1 MEPSA
6 AEDKLTVTPLHEM
19 RLPIGGQQL
28 ELQQVDY
35 AHGGISLLRIRLREG
50 RRFTVIDIDP
60 VSAQQWG
67 EAMVRWARDQAE
79 KEHGTG

>member
-6 AEDKLTVTPLHEM
+6 AGDKLTLTPVGEM

-60 VSAQQWG
+60 VSARQWG
-67 EAMVRWARDQAE
+67 EAMVGWARDQAE
-79 KEHGTG
+79 RERTTG

>member
-6 AEDKLTVTPLHEM
+6 AEDKLTVTPLQEM

-60 VSAQQWG
+60 VSAEQWG
-67 EAMVRWARDQAE
+67 QAMVRWARDQAG
-79 KEHGTG
+79 KERGEG

>member
-1 MEPSA
+1 MEPPA
-6 AEDKLTVTPLHEM
+6 ADDKITLTPVREM

-35 AHGGISLLRIRLREG
+35 AHGGISLLRVRLREG

-67 EAMVRWARDQAE
+67 EAMVGWARS
-79 KEHGTG
+79 HGGQEQDRT

>member
-1 MEPSA
+1 MESA
-6 AEDKLTVTPLHEM
+6 DDKLTVTPLREM

-60 VSAQQWG
+60 VSARQWG
-67 EAMVRWARDQAE
+67 EAMIRWAQQQGE
-79 KEHGTG
+79 QEQGKT

>member
-1 MEPSA
+1 MEPPA
-6 AEDKLTVTPLHEM
+6 TDDKLTVTPLLEL

-60 VSAQQWG
+60 VSALQWA
-67 EAMVRWARDQAE
+67 EAMSRWGRLQSD
-79 KEHGTG
+79 KEQGPT

>member
-1 MEPSA
+1 MEPPA
-6 AEDKLTVTPLHEM
+6 ADDKVAVTPLREM
-19 RLPIGGQQL
+19 RLPLGGQQL

-60 VSAQQWG
+60 VSARQWG
-67 EAMVRWARDQAE
+67 EAMIGWAREQGGQE
-79 KEHGTG
+79 

>member
-6 AEDKLTVTPLHEM
+6 AEDKLTLTPVGEM

-50 RRFTVIDIDP
+50 RRFTVFDID
-60 VSAQQWG
+60 AATAGQWA
-67 EAMVRWARDQAE
+67 EHMSRWAREQA
-79 KEHGTG
+79 GTGGAPK

>member
-1 MEPSA
+1 MEPPA
-6 AEDKLTVTPLHEM
+6 TDDKLTVTPLLEL

-60 VSAQQWG
+60 VSARQWG
-67 EAMVRWARDQAE
+67 
-79 KEHGTG
+79 